1 MMCLTGQVVSHRIN
15 PLKFP
20 LMTQDLRKYS
30 KQTNTRLIAGGI
42 LILFILGDGL
52 IYAFYGGEAAVLGL
66 VCLVAGLFPLLLI
79 WLALVALEW
88 FTRRA
93 NRD

>member
-1 MMCLTGQVVSHRIN
+1 MFLTEEIYPRRIN
-15 PLKFP
+15 PLSSGHMAK
-20 LMTQDLRKYS
+20 DLRRYA
-30 KQTNTRLIAGGI
+30 KQTNTRLIVGGI
-42 LILFILGDGL
+42 LILLILGDGL
-52 IYAFYGGEAAVLGL
+52 IYAFYGGGAAVMGL

>member
-1 MMCLTGQVVSHRIN
+1 MA
-15 PLKFP
+15 K
-20 LMTQDLRKYS
+20 DLRGYAR
-30 KQTNTRLIAGGI
+30 QTNLRLILGGI

-52 IYAFYGGEAAVLGL
+52 IYVFYGGGAAMMGL

-79 WLALVALEW
+79 WLALASLEW
-88 FTRRA
+88 FSRRA

>member
-1 MMCLTGQVVSHRIN
+1 MA
-15 PLKFP
+15 K
-20 LMTQDLRKYS
+20 DLRKYA
-30 KQTNTRLIAGGI
+30 KQTNTRLIVGGI

-52 IYAFYGGEAAVLGL
+52 IYAFYGASAAVMGL

-79 WLALVALEW
+79 WLALAALEW

-93 NRD
+93 NKD